1 MSMLAFLLVILVQAQ
16 DYDHD
21 NNCSTIIVGK
31 DASASGFVMVGHNED
46 DGGNQI
52 VNIYKSFQKD
62 NKRGEVIRFKDG
74 ASESQASHS
83 YAYLWI
89 EMPGQD
95 FADSYLNENGVL
107 ITSNSCPS
115 KEQYGEIIDGGIG
128 FDLRRVVAERALSAR
143 TGVELA
149 GAMVEKWG
157 YNASGR
163 TYTIADKYEAWVFAV
178 VKGKQW
184 VARRVPDDNVAFI
197 PNYYTIKEIDL
208 DDTENYLASKDLIDY
223 ARRRRWYDP
232 DTDGKFNFS
241 KVYSSE
247 RSLESMANIGR
258 MWVGVSLL
266 SGSGYQLDDDFPFSI
281 VPGKKLELS
290 DVFSVLSNHYEG
302 TDLDDSKGY
311 ENGSPHNNKT
321 MGICASSQQ
330 VSFVAELRF
339 GLPFSV
345 GGRLWIAPRRGCV
358 NVYMPVY
365 FGVTE
370 IPASLAMDDPETA
383 FEQHFTR
390 PASIY
395 EKNDNLAWWNFV
407 AVTEYVENDFSERY
421 PQRQK
426 IKNDLLKDFLKM
438 TDRLEKEYVPIYKK
452 EPVKAE
458 ALINDFENEV
468 LRMILAENRKFL
480 EK

>member
-1 MSMLAFLLVILVQAQ
+1 MNILALFVVIIIQAQ
-16 DYDHD
+16 NNDTD

-31 DASASGFVMVGHNED
+31 DASVSGFVMVGHNED

-52 VNIYKSFQKD
+52 VNMYKSLQKD
-62 NKRGEVIRFKDG
+62 NKRGENIRFKDG
-74 ASESQASHS
+74 ATEPQSSHS
-83 YAYLWI
+83 YAFLWL

-115 KEQYGEIIDGGIG
+115 REQYGEIVDGGIG

-157 YNASGR
+157 YNSSGR

-208 DDTENYLASKDLIDY
+208 GDSENYLASKDLVDY
-223 ARRRRWYDP
+223 AMRRRWYDP
-232 DTDGKFNFS
+232 EKDGNFNFS

-247 RSLESMANIGR
+247 RSLSSMSNIGR
-258 MWVGVSLL
+258 MWIGVNLL
-266 SGSGYQLDDDFPFSI
+266 SETDYPRDAEFPFS
-281 VPGKKLELS
+281 VKPEKKLELS
-290 DVFSVLSNHYEG
+290 DLFKVLSNHYEG
-302 TDLDDSKGY
+302 TDLDDSNGY
-311 ENGSPHNNKT
+311 KEGSPHNNKT
-321 MGICASSQQ
+321 MSICASSQQ

-345 GGRLWIAPRRGCV
+345 GGRLWVAPRRGCV
-358 NVYMPVY
+358 NVYMPIY

-407 AVTEYVENDFSERY
+407 AVTEHVEKDFSKRY
-421 PQRQK
+421 SQRQK
-426 IKNDLLKDFLKM
+426 IKGDLLKDFMKM
-438 TDRLEKEYVPIYKK
+438 AERVEKEYVPIYKK
-452 EPVKAE
+452 EPAKAA
-458 ALINDFENEV
+458 ALINDFEMEV
-468 LRMILAENRKFL
+468 LSMTLSENKKFL